1 MSGRKHILITLGFAA
16 AVGLLA
22 SAVSGLL
29 FTYHYSRLQFDL
41 VNVVCGEV
49 VEQEPEARK
58 IVSAALKE
66 FTDGNP
72 DGMAEDDILGSLGY
86 RVYDFEGS
94 DYGKSFLYIG
104 AGFLA
109 GVFHIFI
116 TFLYR
121 NKKEAGR
128 IQALAEYLEQANT
141 GRAAVLSATGED
153 GFSKLE
159 DEIYKT
165 VTSLYQTRDRAVQAR
180 DDFAEN
186 LSNIAHQIKTPITAM
201 SLSVQMMKQALDGGQ
216 MSQAGVQGFDRE
228 GKSQAEE
235 RDLDGEQMSQA
246 GVQGFDRERKSLA
259 EEQDLDGVQM
269 SRAGEHASPESH
281 ENRTVQKNV
290 CGSHLKQV
298 EKQLSRLAHLEEA
311 LLVLSRIDAGTLVL
325 QKKEVDVFT
334 LLVLAADNLQEFFA
348 GSGTSVDIPELG
360 AMTVVADLDWT
371 MEAVMNLMKNCLEHG
386 NGGRVH
392 CSCAQNPLYTEIL
405 IWDEGEGFAKED
417 IPHLFERFYRGK
429 NAGEGGI
436 GIGLAL
442 AREIIQR
449 QNGTIRARNRPEGGA
464 CFEIRFYV
472 HLEGA

>member
-109 GVFHIFI
+109 GVFLIFI

-228 GKSQAEE
+228 SKSQAEE

-311 LLVLSRIDAGTLVL
+311 LLMLSRIDAGTLVL

>member
-72 DGMAEDDILGSLGY
+72 DGVAEDDILGSLGY
-86 RVYDFEGS
+86 RVFDFAGIACRQ
-94 DYGKSFLYIG
+94 SFLYIG

-109 GVFHIFI
+109 GVFLIFI

-228 GKSQAEE
+228 SKSQAEE

-371 MEAVMNLMKNCLEHG
+371 KI
-386 NGGRVH
+386 GRA
-392 CSCAQNPLYTEIL
+392 SCR
-405 IWDEGEGFAKED
+405 
-417 IPHLFERFYRGK
+417 ER
-429 NAGEGGI
+429 
-436 GIGLAL
+436 
-442 AREIIQR
+442 
-449 QNGTIRARNRPEGGA
+449 
-464 CFEIRFYV
+464 V
-472 HLEGA
+472 